1 MADWRHPTLQA
12 AIRPVRGYVPVVVFL
27 GLLATALEGIG
38 IGMLAPLITL
48 ASGTEGEVVLPGPLA
63 PFAQDL
69 TPAAKAALIG
79 GLIFA
84 LIAAKNLVAWGN
96 GALQAWIYG
105 RAGQTIRET
114 LARALMTADPAFCL
128 TASSSRLLNVV
139 SNESWRAADAV
150 AAKLSLM
157 VHVAATIILALFLCV
172 LSPVLTLIVAM
183 GLLLMHL
190 AQEALTRHFARL
202 GREVMVLN
210 RDLAKRMLHLIGAWR
225 LIRLSAT
232 EKSEQARFTEVSDC
246 VRRAGLRLQL
256 RQTAVG
262 PLIEVAYAALFLVV
276 IWVAW
281 RLGTTFGEAAAFTI
295 LLYRM
300 QPQVRGIQNAR
311 TALRG
316 WVGSM
321 EEVAWLI
328 TQPPRKAQADEVA
341 ASPSLKDGIHFVNV
355 GFSYAAD
362 RAPALRDATFHIGW
376 GESVAIIGRSGSG
389 KSTVVNLICGLIRP
403 ASGQIQIGPVDLAR
417 IAPDVWMPR
426 VAVTSPELELF
437 DGTVLENIT
446 YGMPDAL
453 PQTAAAAAQQAGA
466 DAFIQTL
473 PQGYHT
479 QVGNRGTE
487 LSAGQRQRIAL
498 ARAVLRQ
505 PEILIMDE
513 ATNAM
518 DLVAEAH
525 ALEIIDRRKG
535 RGITLIVSHHLA
547 SIRACDRFLL
557 FENGRLVETGPAT
570 SMDQHEM
577 NRLLH
582 ATTA

>member
-12 AIRPVRGYVPVVVFL
+12 AIRPVRGYVLVVVFL

-172 LSPVLTLIVAM
+172 LSPVLTLIVAV

-232 EKSEQARFTEVSDC
+232 EKSEQARFAEVSDC

-389 KSTVVNLICGLIRP
+389 KSTVVNMICGLIRP

>member
-12 AIRPVRGYVPVVVFL
+12 ALRPVRRYVPVVVFL
-27 GLLATALEGIG
+27 GLLATALEGFG
-38 IGMLAPLITL
+38 IGMLAPLITV
-48 ASGTEGEVVLPGPLA
+48 ATGTEGDVQLPGPLA
-63 PFAQDL
+63 PLAQSM
-69 TPAAKAALIG
+69 TPAAKATLIG

-84 LIAAKNLVAWGN
+84 LIAAKNLVAWAN

-105 RAGQTIRET
+105 RAGQTIRED

-128 TASSSRLLNVV
+128 TAPSSRLLNVV

-157 VHVAATIILALFLCV
+157 VHVAATVILALFLFL
-172 LSPVLTLIVAM
+172 LSPVLTVVVAAGLIA
-183 GLLLMHL
+183 MHL
-190 AQEALTRHFARL
+190 VQESLTRHFARL

-225 LIRLSAT
+225 LIRLSGT
-232 EKSEQARFTEVSDC
+232 EPSEQTRFAEVSDR
-246 VRRAGLRLQL
+246 VRNAGLRLQL

-262 PLIEVAYAALFLVV
+262 PLIEVAYAALFLIV

-328 TQPPRKAQADEVA
+328 TQPSRKAQSGEVA
-341 ASPSLKDGIHFVNV
+341 ESPSLEEGIRFVNV
-355 GFSYAAD
+355 GFSYTAD
-362 RAPALRDATFHIGW
+362 RAPALRDASFHIGW
-376 GESVAIIGRSGSG
+376 GESGAIIGRSGSG

-403 ASGQIQIGPVDLAR
+403 DSGQIRIGQVDLAR
-417 IAPDVWMPR
+417 IAPEAWMPR
-426 VAVTSPELELF
+426 IALASPELELF

-446 YGMPDAL
+446 YGIPDAR
-453 PQTAAAAAQQAGA
+453 PQDAAVAAQQAGA
-466 DAFIQTL
+466 DAFILAL

-505 PEILIMDE
+505 PEILILDE

-518 DLVAEAH
+518 DLVSEAH

-535 RGITLIVSHHLA
+535 HGITLVVSHHLA

-557 FENGRLVETGPAT
+557 FKNGRLTETGPAT
-570 SMDQHEM
+570 SMDPLEM

-582 ATTA
+582 AASA